1 MKLFRY
7 NQFKDLQPLNENID
21 KSKKF
26 LKDQFAIKK
35 IATDLKFIDSELDYE
50 LRNGKKRGLSKN
62 DFSPEQFN
70 EIRMKMRDV
79 RLTDDQVRTLERNED
94 FVKLREK

>member
-7 NQFKDLQPLNENID
+7 NQFTDLQPLNENID

-26 LKDQFAIKK
+26 LKDQFVIKK
-35 IATDLKFIDSELDYE
+35 IATDLKFINSDLDYD
-50 LRNGKKRGLSKN
+50 LRNGVKKALSSK

-70 EIRMKMRDV
+70 EIRIKMRDV
-79 RLTDDQVRTLERNED
+79 RLTDEQVLS
-94 FVKLREK
+94 LIHI

>member
-26 LKDQFAIKK
+26 LKDQFIIKK
-35 IATDLKFIDSELDYE
+35 IATDLKLIDSELDYQ
-50 LRNGKKRGLSKN
+50 LRNGEKKGLSKN
-62 DFSPEQFN
+62 DFTSSTN
-70 EIRMKMRDV
+70 NI
-79 RLTDDQVRTLERNED
+79 
-94 FVKLREK
+94 